1 MRNIILCITAAIILL
16 SVNYAVWSH
25 EQLAANGRTVLL
37 ELAPVDP
44 RSLMQGDF
52 MALRFKLE
60 TDAIASQ
67 DTARFRDGRIVVAVD
82 PQGIGTFRR
91 FDNGVNAAVDE
102 AFLRYRSNNG
112 QPRLATNAFF
122 FQERQG
128 NLYQNA
134 RYGEFQVSPE
144 GEILLTALRGPNLE
158 TLGQKVSR

>member
-1 MRNIILCITAAIILL
+1 MRNAILWITTAIILL
-16 SVNYAVWSH
+16 SVNYTVWSH

-67 DTARFRDGRIVVAVD
+67 DTARFSDGRIVVAVD
-82 PQGIGTFRR
+82 SQGIGNFRR
-91 FDNGVNAAVDE
+91 FDTGGKVAADE
-102 AFLRYRSNNG
+102 LSLRYRSHNG
-112 QPRLATNAFF
+112 RPQFATNAFF

-128 NLYQNA
+128 ERYQNA
-134 RYGEFQVSPE
+134 KYGEFKVSAD
-144 GEILLTALRGPNLE
+144 GRVMLTALRGPNLE
-158 TLGQKVSR
+158 TLGPK